1 MAIGNGRGYQ
11 LRRANSETAVGEG
24 LGFINSTRMIGRK
37 RIVVSHCLDVSSFT
51 SPPTTPPR
59 KRSAIKVSSEKSLL
73 EALPQDILIRILCR
87 VDHDDLK
94 QLFHVSKS
102 IKEAALLADKLHFAF
117 STPSKQAS
125 FTNLEGT
132 EEFEEAPNAPRQ
144 RRYRSRLSGAKLA
157 GISVALFAASERQ

>member
-1 MAIGNGRGYQ
+1 MVTLVFAHFLHILIICSALPLITGQNQPSFVLIKIQSFWGFLRRTFWNSIVMAIGNGRGYQ

-73 EALPQDILIRILCR
+73 EALPQDILVRSFSRSFCLCYCFLHFHYMIPSRILFFFTC
-87 VDHDDLK
+87 
-94 QLFHVSKS
+94 
-102 IKEAALLADKLHFAF
+102 AD
-117 STPSKQAS
+117 
-125 FTNLEGT
+125 
-132 EEFEEAPNAPRQ
+132 
-144 RRYRSRLSGAKLA
+144 
-157 GISVALFAASERQ
+157 